1 MEKSY
6 NIVMSGVGGQGIV
19 LASDIISEV
28 LIRLGFDVKK
38 SETHGMAQRGGV
50 VTSFVRASEKVYS
63 PSIPD
68 GEADILLSFELL
80 EGRRSLN
87 CLKPRGSA
95 IIAQTRLIPPSANLP
110 GMSYP
115 DDPYSDV
122 DLSLWDIHFIDSDR
136 ALRELKNTK
145 ILNTLMMAC
154 VSVILDLDRDIF
166 LDVILKKAP
175 RGTREINEKGFIK
188 GIELVS

>member
-1 MEKSY
+1 
-6 NIVMSGVGGQGIV
+6 MSGVGGQGIV

-28 LIRLGFDVKK
+28 LIKTGFDVKK

-50 VTSFVRASEKVYS
+50 VTSFVRASENVYS

-68 GEADILLSFELL
+68 GQADVLLSFEIL

-87 CLKPRGSA
+87 CLKPGGSA
-95 IIAQTRLIPPSANLP
+95 IIANTRLIPPTANLP

-122 DLSLWDIHFIDSDR
+122 DQSLWKIHLIDSDK
-136 ALRELKNTK
+136 ALKDLGNTK
-145 ILNTLMMAC
+145 ILNTLMMGC
-154 VSVILDLDRDIF
+154 LSVILDLDRDIF

-175 RGTREINEKGFIK
+175 KGTQEINEKGFLA
-188 GIELVS
+188 GIDLVS